1 MREKLSLGHR
11 GQNHWDAALSCHPPP
26 FCLLCC
32 VLLCARRVAT
42 NVQEKRYCRTT
53 LQDMGTALG
62 RPVYNNVQLHGTK
75 EAALAAGRAM
85 NDTIVKS
92 AAKRL
97 VKYSLYTHLKF
108 LNPSSW
114 PPPDSKEWGSF
125 GHTSLEDLCTEWADF
140 LTQEHQWVD
149 PHQGVETEWKEVK
162 AFIIEKGL
170 LKKGA
175 SVFEFWRPIIQQPI
189 LFPHLHVILRCALAV
204 SPTSCDVERLLSLL
218 NPHQFP

>member
-1 MREKLSLGHR
+1 MWRH
-11 GQNHWDAALSCHPPP
+11 
-26 FCLLCC
+26 
-32 VLLCARRVAT
+32 ARRVAT

-62 RPVYNNVQLHGTK
+62 RHVYNNVQLHGTK
-75 EAALAAGRAM
+75 EAALAAGQAM
-85 NDTIVKS
+85 NDAIVKS

-108 LNPSSW
+108 LNPFSCPP

-149 PHQGVETEWKEVK
+149 PH
-162 AFIIEKGL
+162 
-170 LKKGA
+170 
-175 SVFEFWRPIIQQPI
+175 
-189 LFPHLHVILRCALAV
+189 
-204 SPTSCDVERLLSLL
+204 
-218 NPHQFP
+218 